1 MNEINRRYRCFKM
14 FISRHGSYGRAGIQ
28 DWCNLFSFAYNRRGE
43 VGIMVEDFLG
53 LALKSKKVMHYRTVM
68 GSKTDKK

>member
-1 MNEINRRYRCFKM
+1 M
-14 FISRHGSYGRAGIQ
+14 FMSRHGSYGRASIQ

-53 LALKSKKVMHYRTVM
+53 LALKPKKVMRYRTVM